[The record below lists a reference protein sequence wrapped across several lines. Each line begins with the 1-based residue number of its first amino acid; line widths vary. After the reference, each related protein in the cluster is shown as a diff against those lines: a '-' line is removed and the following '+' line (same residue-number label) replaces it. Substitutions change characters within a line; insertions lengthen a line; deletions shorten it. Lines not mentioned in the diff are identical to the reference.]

1 MDLQLMP
8 RDEFH
13 ELESQLG
20 DDTLQ
25 SNLDETFEAYRRRRL
40 RLEDALFDT
49 SSQRMELLHRLEN
62 LEQHFERL
70 QMSVELLLEKPDPAK
85 SDVSTKKPRARRK
98 KLHSTANL
106 DFEAFKGQML
116 MLHLLSEDLREG
128 DKKQDEAIVSFDN
141 ATQAISTALRKRK
154 LITDNDAEV
163 DVFLARTPSVRS
175 TGDADVFPPI
185 PGELEAYYAAVGD
198 LRNMRE
204 RIGDLQLEKQEQE
217 VRRGLEEDQGQ
228 LLELNDDDFHRTWS
242 ETLRVAYNDFETART
257 ILLEA
262 REACDRNNIDIPSW
276 AIVNSVGDQA
286 DLKHDIAPDQGMVS
300 PPNSI
305 PADSRIDKMD
315 CSEPLL
321 HDHGSPLA
329 TPPTNNLMSTERVA
343 RWVAGID
350 TPPLSMQ
357 FETSV
362 KLLGGVTDKDVT
374 QGSRAPFQWNDE
386 NVQSVKSAGAR
397 MIANTAM
404 DSTTARPPAQ
414 SLGAEQS
421 LELDEE
427 LWDIAPSNLAQ

>member
-1 MDLQLMP
+1 MP
-8 RDEFH
+8 RDESH

-25 SNLDETFEAYRRRRL
+25 PNLDETFEAYRRRRR
-40 RLEDALFDT
+40 RLDDKLFET

-62 LEQHFERL
+62 LEQHLDRL
-70 QMSVELLLEKPDPAK
+70 QLSVELLLEKPDPAK
-85 SDVSTKKPRARRK
+85 SDSTKKPRARRK
-98 KLHSTANL
+98 RLHSTANL
-106 DFEAFKGQML
+106 DFEAVKGQIL
-116 MLHLLSEDLREG
+116 ALNLLSEDLKEG
-128 DKKQDEAIVSFDN
+128 IRSQDEAIASFDN
-141 ATQAISTALRKRK
+141 AAQAISTALRKQE
-154 LITDNDAEV
+154 LVTDNDAED
-163 DVFLARTPSVRS
+163 DVFLARTPSIRS
-175 TGDADVFPPI
+175 TGDAGLSPPI
-185 PGELEAYYAAVGD
+185 PGELEVYYAAVGD

-204 RIGDLQLEKQEQE
+204 RIGDLQVEKQEQE

-228 LLELNDDDFHRTWS
+228 LLEPNDDDFHRTWS
-242 ETLRVAYNDFETART
+242 ETLKVAYNDFETART
-257 ILLEA
+257 VLLEA

-286 DLKHDIAPDQGMVS
+286 DLTHDGAPGQGMVS

-305 PADSRIDKMD
+305 PAESRIDKMD
-315 CSEPLL
+315 SSEPLL

-362 KLLGGVTDKDVT
+362 NLLGGVTDKYMT
-374 QGSRAPFQWNDE
+374 QASRAPFQWNDE

-397 MIANTAM
+397 TTANTAM
-404 DSTTARPPAQ
+404 DATTARPPAP

-421 LELDEE
+421 LELDED